1 VIFLLF
7 GPALVMG
14 GYFIQTEIFPDARS
28 FILSLPFGFL
38 TTALLF
44 MNEVPDADAD
54 LKVGK
59 RTWVPL
65 VEKQNAHIVYALLT
79 LFAFFYVA
87 VCIALHYVHAGALW
101 AFAGILF
108 CFRAYIILKNN
119 FDDKDRLLTASK
131 LTIMGQVTV
140 SVVLILDLLLSR

>member
-1 VIFLLF
+1 
-7 GPALVMG
+7 MG

-44 MNEVPDADAD
+44 INEVPDADAD
-54 LKVGK
+54 RNVGK
-59 RTWVPL
+59 RTWVFIAG
-65 VEKQNAHIVYALLT
+65 KKNAHIVYALLM
-79 LFAFFYVA
+79 FFSFFYIA
-87 VCIALHYVHAGALW
+87 VCIALHYVHVWAFF

-108 CFRAYIILKNN
+108 CIRAYTILKNS

-131 LTIMGQVTV
+131 LTIMAQFTV
-140 SVVLILDLLLSR
+140 SVVLILDLLLFR